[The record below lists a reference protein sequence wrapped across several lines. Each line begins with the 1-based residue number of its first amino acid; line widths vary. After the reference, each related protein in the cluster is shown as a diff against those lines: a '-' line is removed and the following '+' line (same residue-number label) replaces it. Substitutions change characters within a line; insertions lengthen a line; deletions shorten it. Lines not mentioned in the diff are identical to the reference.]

1 MAGRGT
7 AASVPRRNYRDGGFT
22 TVSIRVFRLY
32 LKVPIV
38 LLALIEGSLFVYAPY
53 LAAALRFGS
62 STTERATPT
71 GNLLPTALLFGFLAV
86 MALFAMGLYTIRQRS
101 DAAGTVLRV
110 VAGLVV
116 AAALSALVYYAI
128 PNLEIGRGM
137 LALTTLIGIASSIV
151 ARLLFDRIVDQDLF
165 KRRVLVYG
173 AGRRASSLLDLRR
186 RSDQRG
192 FRLVGFIPTE
202 GDEGS
207 TPVDRL
213 MQRPDDL
220 YSWVVQNPI
229 DEIVVAMDDRRRG
242 FPMYEF
248 LECRLAGIEIIELPT
263 FLERET
269 GKVRLDVL
277 NPSWIIFGEGFR
289 ASLIQRAIE
298 RVVDLAVSLSLLIL
312 AAPAILLTAI
322 AIKLEDGL
330 DAPIVYRQRRVGQ
343 HGVEFDVL
351 KFRSMRVDAEPS
363 GQAIWAGK
371 DDPRITRVGAFMR
384 KARIDELPQLINVLR
399 GDMSFVGPR
408 PERPEFVQKLE
419 HTIPYYRERHSV
431 KPGIT
436 GWAQLCYPYG
446 SSEKDALEKL
456 QYDLYYVKNRSLLFD
471 LAILIQTVEVVLW
484 GKGAR

>member
-1 MAGRGT
+1 
-7 AASVPRRNYRDGGFT
+7 
-22 TVSIRVFRLY
+22 VSFRFFRLY

-53 LAAALRFGS
+53 LAAALRFGPS
-62 STTERATPT
+62 ATERATPS
-71 GNLLPTALLFGFLAV
+71 GHLLPTALLFASFAV

-101 DAAGTVLRV
+101 GTVGTVLRV
-110 VAGLVV
+110 VAGLLV
-116 AAALSALVYYAI
+116 AAALSALAYFIV
-128 PNLEIGRGM
+128 PNLTIGRGM
-137 LALTTLIGIASSIV
+137 LALTTVIGVASALIT
-151 ARLLFDRIVDQDLF
+151 RLLFEHIVDQDLF

-173 AGRRASSLLDLRR
+173 AGRRATSLLDLRR

-192 FRLVGFIPTE
+192 FRLMGFIATE
-202 GDEGS
+202 GDELS
-207 TPVDRL
+207 ARPERL
-213 MQRPDDL
+213 LDRPDDL
-220 YSWVVQNPI
+220 YAWVVKNPI

-242 FPMYEF
+242 FPMHEF
-248 LECRLAGIEIIELPT
+248 LECRLAGIEILELPT

-289 ASLIQRAIE
+289 ASLLQ
-298 RVVDLAVSLSLLIL
+298 RVVERMVDVVVSLALLTL
-312 AAPAILLTAI
+312 AAPAILLTAL
-322 AIKLEDGL
+322 AIKFEEGL
-330 DAPIVYRQRRVGQ
+330 DAPILYRQRRVGQ
-343 HGVEFDVL
+343 HGVVFDVL
-351 KFRSMRVDAEPS
+351 KFRSMRVNAEQP
-363 GQAIWAGK
+363 GQAIWAAR
-371 DDPRITRVGAFMR
+371 DDPRVTRVGSFMR
-384 KARIDELPQLINVLR
+384 KTRIDELPQLINVLR

-471 LAILIQTVEVVLW
+471 LAILVQTVEVVLW

>member
-1 MAGRGT
+1 
-7 AASVPRRNYRDGGFT
+7 
-22 TVSIRVFRLY
+22 L
-32 LKVPIV
+32 
-38 LLALIEGSLFVYAPY
+38 
-53 LAAALRFGS
+53 
-62 STTERATPT
+62 PT
-71 GNLLPTALLFGFLAV
+71 SEENLL
-86 MALFAMGLYTIRQRS
+86 
-101 DAAGTVLRV
+101 
-110 VAGLVV
+110 
-116 AAALSALVYYAI
+116 
-128 PNLEIGRGM
+128 
-137 LALTTLIGIASSIV
+137 
-151 ARLLFDRIVDQDLF
+151 
-165 KRRVLVYG
+165 K
-173 AGRRASSLLDLRR
+173 
-186 RSDQRG
+186 
-192 FRLVGFIPTE
+192 
-202 GDEGS
+202 
-207 TPVDRL
+207 
-213 MQRPDDL
+213 RPDDL

-242 FPMYEF
+242 FPMHEF

-289 ASLIQRAIE
+289 ASLIQRSVE
-298 RVVDLAVSLSLLIL
+298 RTVDIVVSLGLLIL
-312 AAPAILLTAI
+312 GAPGILLTAL

-330 DAPIVYRQRRVGQ
+330 EAPILYRQRRVGQ
-343 HGVEFDVL
+343 HGVVFDVL
-351 KFRSMRVDAEPS
+351 KFRSMRVDAEAGGRP
-363 GQAIWAGK
+363 IWASK
-371 DDPRITRVGAFMR
+371 DDPRVTRVGAFIR
-384 KARIDELPQLINVLR
+384 KTRLDELPQLINVLR

-471 LAILIQTVEVVLW
+471 LAILVQTVEVVLW

>member
-1 MAGRGT
+1 M
-7 AASVPRRNYRDGGFT
+7 S
-22 TVSIRVFRLY
+22 FRFFHLY

-53 LAAALRFGS
+53 LAAALRFGPS
-62 STTERATPT
+62 ATERATPT
-71 GNLLPTALLFGFLAV
+71 GQLLPTALLFAFFAV

-101 DAAGTVLRV
+101 GTVGTVLRV
-110 VAGLVV
+110 VAGLLV
-116 AAALSALVYYAI
+116 AAALSALAYFIV
-128 PNLEIGRGM
+128 PNLTIGRGM
-137 LALTTLIGIASSIV
+137 LALTTVIGIASALI

-173 AGRRASSLLDLRR
+173 AGRRATSLLDLRR

-192 FRLVGFIPTE
+192 FRLMGFIATE
-202 GDEGS
+202 GDELS
-207 TPVDRL
+207 APPERLLDR
-213 MQRPDDL
+213 PEDL
-220 YSWVVQNPI
+220 YSWVVKNPI

-242 FPMYEF
+242 FPMHEF
-248 LECRLAGIEIIELPT
+248 LECRLAGIEILELPT

-289 ASLIQRAIE
+289 ASLLQ
-298 RVVDLAVSLSLLIL
+298 RVVERTIDVVVSLALLTL
-312 AAPAILLTAI
+312 AAPAILLTAL
-322 AIKLEDGL
+322 AIKFEEGL
-330 DAPIVYRQRRVGQ
+330 DAPILYRQRRVGQ
-343 HGVEFDVL
+343 HGVVFDVL
-351 KFRSMRVDAEPS
+351 KFRSMRVDAEQP
-363 GQAIWAGK
+363 GQAIWAAR
-371 DDPRITRVGAFMR
+371 DDPRVTRVGSFMR
-384 KARIDELPQLINVLR
+384 KIRIDELPQLVNVLR

-471 LAILIQTVEVVLW
+471 LAILVQTVEVVLW

>member
-1 MAGRGT
+1 
-7 AASVPRRNYRDGGFT
+7 
-22 TVSIRVFRLY
+22 VSFRFFRLY

-53 LAAALRFGS
+53 LAAALRFGPS
-62 STTERATPT
+62 ATERATPS
-71 GNLLPTALLFGFLAV
+71 GHLLPTALLFASFAV

-101 DAAGTVLRV
+101 GTVGTVLRV
-110 VAGLVV
+110 VAGLLV
-116 AAALSALVYYAI
+116 AAALSALVYFI
-128 PNLEIGRGM
+128 VPNLTIGRGM
-137 LALTTLIGIASSIV
+137 LALTTVIGVASALIT
-151 ARLLFDRIVDQDLF
+151 RLLFEHIVDQDLF

-173 AGRRASSLLDLRR
+173 AGRRAASLRDLRR

-192 FRLVGFIPTE
+192 FRLMGFIATE
-202 GDEGS
+202 GDELS
-207 TPVDRL
+207 ARPERL
-213 MQRPDDL
+213 LDRPDDL
-220 YSWVVQNPI
+220 YAWVVKNPI

-242 FPMYEF
+242 FPMHEF
-248 LECRLAGIEIIELPT
+248 LECRLAGIEILELPT

-289 ASLIQRAIE
+289 VSLLQ
-298 RVVDLAVSLSLLIL
+298 RVVERMVDVVVSLALLTL
-312 AAPAILLTAI
+312 AAPAILLTAL
-322 AIKLEDGL
+322 AIKFEEGL
-330 DAPIVYRQRRVGQ
+330 DAPILYRQRRVGQ
-343 HGVEFDVL
+343 HGVVFDVL
-351 KFRSMRVDAEPS
+351 KFRSMRVNAEQP
-363 GQAIWAGK
+363 GQAIWAAR
-371 DDPRITRVGAFMR
+371 DDPRVTRVGSFMR
-384 KARIDELPQLINVLR
+384 KTRIDELPQLVNVLR

-471 LAILIQTVEVVLW
+471 LAILVQTVEVVLW